1 MWWSARMEEHWS
13 CSLEKFKEMN
23 KYNNL
28 TLTVLTFMYL
38 TIFNNW
44 VRFLQ
49 CNSTAVGINNFVV
62 CDNRKMHSISDLSSS
77 SLPLL

>member
-1 MWWSARMEEHWS
+1 MEEHWS

-62 CDNRKMHSISDLSSS
+62 CICRVISDLSSS

>member
-1 MWWSARMEEHWS
+1 MEEHWS
-13 CSLEKFKEMN
+13 CSLGKFKEMN

-62 CDNRKMHSISDLSSS
+62 CDNRKMHSH
-77 SLPLL
+77 